1 MRLKLAPHMLPG
13 GETDTRAWLQLNPT
27 VAKFVFNF
35 DVAASAPPT
44 VLCVGKPNE
53 AFLVHHVVLS
63 GDPVALAGQ
72 YANEVFA
79 PLVKQ
84 YPRIDVWEGPNE
96 IAFAPNEVDRI
107 KWYAAFLAEFARQ
120 MKLLGKRAA
129 MGGWAVGNPEFAVW
143 QYWGPVLQ
151 ACRDSNAILSR
162 HSYGPLDQWYS
173 FRHRNDE
180 AVFKQLGFSDTPV
193 IISECGADKLGNFPG
208 KWRDVWGAAHV
219 SSYWNEYLLPFTQEI
234 EKDPYVLGATLFT
247 VGNGF
252 SGLWNVFDVS
262 GTGLIPYLAAYAK
275 NLPPDAPAT
284 PPPPVDAPS
293 PTDTLS
299 FELYRIK
306 PQQLNAR
313 LHPWTGETEPPVKAQ
328 FTQGQTVK
336 VYGVYKPEGMIYGW
350 GCLSADSDQWI
361 NMLYTE
367 KVQ

>member
-27 VAKFVFNF
+27 VAKFVFSF

-44 VLCVGKPNE
+44 VLCVGKPDE

-72 YANEVFA
+72 YASEVFA

-180 AVFKQLGFSDTPV
+180 AAFQKLGFSNTPL
-193 IISECGADKLGNFPG
+193 IITECGADKLSNFPG
-208 KWRDVWGAAHV
+208 RWHDVWGNNITA
-219 SSYWNEYLLPFTQEI
+219 YWHEYLLPFTQEL
-234 EKDPYVLGATLFT
+234 EKDPYVLGAAVFT

-252 SGLWNVFDVS
+252 SPIWNSFDVS
-262 GTGLIPYLAAYAK
+262 GDGLVPLLAAYAQT
-275 NLPPDAPAT
+275 LPPD
-284 PPPPVDAPS
+284 PVDAPS
-293 PTDTLS
+293 PADVLS
-299 FELYRIK
+299 FDTYRVK
-306 PQQLNAR
+306 AQQLKAR
-313 LHPWTGETEPPVKAQ
+313 LYPWTGDEEPPVTQ
-328 FTQGQTVK
+328 QLTQGDVVK
-336 VYGVYKPEGMIYGW
+336 VYGIYKPTGMTYGW
-350 GCLSADSDQWI
+350 GCLSPDSNQWV
-361 NMLYTE
+361 NMLYLGR
-367 KVQ
+367 VN